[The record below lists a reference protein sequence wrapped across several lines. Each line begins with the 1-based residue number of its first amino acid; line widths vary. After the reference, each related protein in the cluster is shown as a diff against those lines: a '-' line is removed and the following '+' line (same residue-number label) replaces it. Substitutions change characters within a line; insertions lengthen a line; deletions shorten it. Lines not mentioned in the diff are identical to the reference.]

1 MLQVRTSVV
10 AGANGSRKAVVG
22 SGTTSMSLSWIAW
35 KPRIDEP
42 SNPMP
47 SSRVLAFTALG
58 GTEKCCQTPGKSVNR
73 RSIIWTFSSLIV
85 LRTSSDVA
93 QVGTMAS
100 LLQPR
105 AAQITLPSGRG
116 QAAWDGLWST
126 PLLRDAAAPA
136 SIRHGGGAFKQ
147 ILSPASRQL
156 QLWCGPRNC
165 LGTVCFQQLP
175 RKLVDF
181 DFSHGATLLLFS
193 ARPLLPIGR
202 QNRRR

>member
-1 MLQVRTSVV
+1 MLQVRISVV
-10 AGANGSRKAVVG
+10 AGANGAREAVVG
-22 SGTTSMSLSWIAW
+22 SGTTSMSLSWISW

-85 LRTSSDVA
+85 LRTPSAVA

-116 QAAWDGLWST
+116 QARLGTDFGPHLTSATQPHRPRSGMAVL
-126 PLLRDAAAPA
+126 
-136 SIRHGGGAFKQ
+136 AFKQ
-147 ILSPASRQL
+147 I
-156 QLWCGPRNC
+156 
-165 LGTVCFQQLP
+165 
-175 RKLVDF
+175 
-181 DFSHGATLLLFS
+181 
-193 ARPLLPIGR
+193 
-202 QNRRR
+202 